1 MPFIVISANM
11 ALNRKKPTSYSS
23 VAASEPNDEGDEGIF
38 SEANPESQD
47 GQQEMGLCGAGELGE
62 GSITPLLYSFNPG
75 SAAPELRLFTSTA
88 SSGGL
93 KATVRRQ
100 ALVIVTNQLDQSG
113 WWYVHA
119 CGYEGWIHV
128 GHIEGKSHGGV
139 PYLQLREEIN
149 LHEAWGGNNY
159 FLFGGRIMLGSD
171 AKLLIVSNFMV
182 LFPSFFFFWYVL
194 PEFATLL
201 TLTEEEAEYHFRSD
215 VAPASYSDHFT
226 VRAWLC
232 IWFMH
237 SLLSFALFNL
247 WLTALT
253 DPGIL
258 PRTPKHIKPKIPEEA
273 AEALR
278 IASAMNTDIT
288 PENAWKYCQTCNIYR
303 PPRAKHCA
311 ACDNCVLA
319 FDHHCPWTGG
329 CVALRNYSYFLR
341 FLLGVT
347 LFCFFTFLCSVS
359 VMYMQVT
366 YHRVQN
372 NHDHDHDH
380 AGSPHNDDDG
390 VDAAVTSSL
399 LDSPTTV
406 FTAIVTFVSIWS
418 LISLMTYGPPTI
430 LPPIRG

>member
-1 MPFIVISANM
+1 
-11 ALNRKKPTSYSS
+11 
-23 VAASEPNDEGDEGIF
+23 
-38 SEANPESQD
+38 
-47 GQQEMGLCGAGELGE
+47 
-62 GSITPLLYSFNPG
+62 
-75 SAAPELRLFTSTA
+75 
-88 SSGGL
+88 
-93 KATVRRQ
+93 
-100 ALVIVTNQLDQSG
+100 
-113 WWYVHA
+113 
-119 CGYEGWIHV
+119 
-128 GHIEGKSHGGV
+128 
-139 PYLQLREEIN
+139 
-149 LHEAWGGNNY
+149 
-159 FLFGGRIMLGSD
+159 
-171 AKLLIVSNFMV
+171 
-182 LFPSFFFFWYVL
+182 
-194 PEFATLL
+194 
-201 TLTEEEAEYHFRSD
+201 
-215 VAPASYSDHFT
+215 
-226 VRAWLC
+226 
-232 IWFMH
+232 MH

-278 IASAMNTDIT
+278 IASATNTDIT

-366 YHRVQN
+366 HHRVQN

-380 AGSPHNDDDG
+380 AGSPHNDDNG

-399 LDSPTTV
+399 PVARRRLHCHRDLCEYMVTHQPYDVRSPY
-406 FTAIVTFVSIWS
+406 FTPYPG
-418 LISLMTYGPPTI
+418 LIEPPSTHFPI
-430 LPPIRG
+430 YIAPNLCIDYLNDLPIA